1 HPVDVSGWYLRGD
14 VGMSNQQLKSL
25 TNTDPAS
32 AAFSSHG
39 LGFDSAPFF
48 GVGVGYQV
56 NNWLRFDVT
65 TEYRGRANFHGS
77 QSALIGGD
85 LFGNNYSGSKSEWTS
100 LANVYL
106 DLGTWWCVT
115 PFIGAGVGA
124 SYNQIS
130 DFRDDGVHTSGG
142 VALPNSITYAADNGK
157 WNLAWA

>member
-1 HPVDVSGWYLRGD
+1 AMRSTCSLAAAAAAVLLAVPVANAADLPLAQPMMHPVDVSGWYLRGD

-65 TEYRGRANFHGS
+65 TEYRGRA
-77 QSALIGGD
+77 
-85 LFGNNYSGSKSEWTS
+85 
-100 LANVYL
+100 
-106 DLGTWWCVT
+106 
-115 PFIGAGVGA
+115 
-124 SYNQIS
+124 
-130 DFRDDGVHTSGG
+130 
-142 VALPNSITYAADNGK
+142 
-157 WNLAWA
+157 